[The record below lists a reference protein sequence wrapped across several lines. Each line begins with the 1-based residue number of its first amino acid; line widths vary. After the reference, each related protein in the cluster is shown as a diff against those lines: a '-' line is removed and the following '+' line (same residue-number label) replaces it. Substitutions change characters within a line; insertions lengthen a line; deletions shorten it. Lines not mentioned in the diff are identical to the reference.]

1 MLEKVDFTMLP
12 DGRVLDLRPMYE
24 NKAPL
29 VYEDGTWVIF
39 KGNPKE
45 VISSKPIDH
54 ASVRDLTSS
63 NNLLQ

>member
-24 NKAPL
+24 NKSPL
-29 VYEDGTWVIF
+29 VFEDGTWVIF

-45 VISSKPIDH
+45 VIGSRPIDN
-54 ASVRDLTSS
+54 ASVRDLTSIS
-63 NNLLQ
+63 NLLQ